1 VSTPALDSRR
11 WRSLALNY
19 SALRLSGQAL
29 EFVGFLLLAR
39 RLEPATFGRL
49 AIAFLICRYGGIVGD
64 WGALSRGSR
73 DVAAAGRHGS
83 VAALVQRRRSVT
95 LPLAVV
101 ATLLAVATGNAVLA
115 PVVGVTLGIGLS
127 RDWMALGKERG
138 IRAGVPSTLQ
148 GSVLAVGGTVAA
160 TELAGASVIG
170 GAYAAAMIASLILN
184 RRPAT
189 DDGAVGRTPD
199 AWLLIGFLAIQLTS
213 TADTVLLGFL
223 RGPADA
229 GIYAAIYRIPNAWLA
244 LMSAVIAGA
253 LPVATRAVGEARGDA
268 LRRRSLRVSARLAG
282 LVLLGAPLA
291 YVIVPILYGP
301 EYAPGQAA
309 AAILGLSTAVVT
321 FGVPL
326 HVFAVASGHDRRYAL
341 AMAAGAAA
349 NLAMNAVLI
358 PTAGMVGA
366 ATATLVAQ
374 VLVTLLLFRLL
385 RP

>member
-1 VSTPALDSRR
+1 VSTPAVDSRR

-19 SALRLSGQAL
+19 SALRLGGQAL
-29 EFVGFLLLAR
+29 EFLGFLLLAR
-39 RLEPATFGRL
+39 GLDPATFGRVS
-49 AIAFLICRYGGIVGD
+49 IAFLVCRYGGIIGD

-83 VAALVQRRRSVT
+83 VAALAHRRRSVT
-95 LPLAVV
+95 LPLAAVVTVV
-101 ATLLAVATGNAVLA
+101 ALSTGNATLA
-115 PVVGVTLGIGLS
+115 PIVGVTLGIGLS
-127 RDWMALGKERG
+127 RDWIALGKERG
-138 IRAGVPSTLQ
+138 FQAGVPSALQ
-148 GSVLAVGGTVAA
+148 GSLIAAGGAVAA
-160 TELAGASVIG
+160 TELTGAAVIG
-170 GAYAAAMIASLILN
+170 AAYAAAMIASLVLN
-184 RRPAT
+184 RRPAAS
-189 DDGAVGRTPD
+189 DDVAGRAPD

-213 TADTVLLGFL
+213 TADTVLLGLL

-244 LMSAVIAGA
+244 LMSALIAGA

-268 LRRRSLRVSARLAG
+268 LRRQSLRVSARLAG

-291 YVIVPILYGP
+291 YLIVPVLYGP

-309 AAILGLSTAVVT
+309 AAVLGVSTAVVT

-341 AMAAGAAA
+341 AMATGAVA

-366 ATATLVAQ
+366 AAATLLAQ
-374 VLVTLLLFRLL
+374 VLITVLLFRLL
-385 RP
+385 RR